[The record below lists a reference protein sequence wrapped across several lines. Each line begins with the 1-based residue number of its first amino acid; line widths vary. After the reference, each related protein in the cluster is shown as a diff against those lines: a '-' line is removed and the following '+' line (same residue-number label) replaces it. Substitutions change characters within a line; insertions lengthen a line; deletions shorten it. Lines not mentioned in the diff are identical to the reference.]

1 MIRDLK
7 LGFKLEL
14 EVELDVEQKC
24 KLHVVVLAS
33 ISYSHYYHR
42 QILHVSSSGPESS
55 PVRPALQCLFGPLPP
70 WSIGLCTSLIPIHDT
85 DKHKTD
91 ESNNDIVGFKGYQLL
106 DSAYKYRRA
115 TYHRRI
121 EPMSQ

>member
-1 MIRDLK
+1 MIRNPK

-14 EVELDVEQKC
+14 GLGFEQIC
-24 KLHVVVLAS
+24 ILHVVVLS
-33 ISYSHYYHR
+33 FIPYSHYYHR
-42 QILHVSSSGPESS
+42 QILHVSRCPVQN
-55 PVRPALQCLFGPLPP
+55 PVRPALLCLFTPLLPR
-70 WSIGLCTSLIPIHDT
+70 SIRLCPSLIPIHDT
-85 DKHKTD
+85 DKHKSD